1 MLLSTQ
7 TDIPAARLGYAQG
20 IDLLAEAGYDV
31 LDFSF
36 FQAHREGV
44 FDGDESDVLKFVSNI
59 RGFAEDSG
67 ITFDQTHAPFS
78 YPRQMWD
85 DWEELIF
92 PITKNAVKASA
103 ALGAKVVVVHPI
115 QYLNYRR
122 NSARLVEESLRYYSM
137 LRPVAEEAGI
147 KIALENMWQR
157 DVNRDVICPSICS
170 DPKEFCA
177 MVDELGRDVFTACLD
192 VGHCGLTGWN
202 AHELVYAL
210 GYNRLGALHVHD
222 NDHFH
227 DSHTLPGFG
236 LIDWEAFCRALGEID
251 YAGTFTFE
259 ADEFY
264 CRIPDESIFPAA
276 TDMMHQTG
284 RYLISRVDA
293 YRK

>member
-7 TDIPAARLGYAQG
+7 TDIPATRLGYAQG
-20 IDLLAEAGYDV
+20 IYLLADAGYDV

-44 FDGDESDVLKFVSNI
+44 FDGDESDVLNFASNI
-59 RGFAEDSG
+59 LSFAEDAE
-67 ITFDQTHAPFS
+67 INFDQTHAPFS
-78 YPRQMWD
+78 FPKQMWD
-85 DWEELIF
+85 DWEDLIF
-92 PITKNAVKASA
+92 PITKKAIKASA
-103 ALGAKVVVVHPI
+103 ALGAKVVVVHPV
-115 QYLNYRR
+115 QRLNYRR
-122 NSARLVEESLRYYSM
+122 NSARCVEESLKYYRM
-137 LRPVAEEAGI
+137 LRPTAEEAGI

-177 MVDELGRDVFTACLD
+177 MIDELGTDVFTACLD

-210 GYNRLGALHVHD
+210 GPNRLGALHVHD

-236 LIDWEAFCRALGEID
+236 RVDWEAFCRALGEID
-251 YAGTFTFE
+251 YRGTFTLE
-259 ADEFY
+259 ADAFY
-264 CRIPDESIFPAA
+264 LQIPDESIFPAA
-276 TDMMHQTG
+276 TDMMYQTG
-284 RYLISRVDA
+284 RYLTSRVDA
-293 YRK
+293 YRR

>member
-7 TDIPAARLGYAQG
+7 TDVPAARLGYAQG
-20 IDLLAEAGYDV
+20 IDLLAATGYDV

-44 FDGDESDVLKFVSNI
+44 FDGDEADVMNFAEMI
-59 RGFAEDSG
+59 RGFAEDSR
-67 ITFDQTHAPFS
+67 IAFDQTHAPFS
-78 YPRQMWD
+78 YPRQV
-85 DWEELIF
+85 WEEWEDLIF
-92 PITKNAVKASA
+92 PITQKAVKASA
-103 ALGAKVVVVHPI
+103 ALGAKIVVVHPI

-122 NSARLVEESLRYYSM
+122 NADRMVEESLKYYKM
-137 LRPVAEEAGI
+137 LRPIAEDAGI
-147 KIALENMWQR
+147 KIALENMWQK

-177 MVDELGRDVFTACLD
+177 MVDELGHDVFTACLD

-202 AHELVYAL
+202 PHELVYAL
-210 GYNRLGALHVHD
+210 GRNRLGALHVHD

-236 LIDWEAFCRALGEID
+236 KINWESFCRALGEID

-264 CRIPDESIFPAA
+264 VNIPDESIFPSAA
-276 TDMMHQTG
+276 EMMHQTG
-284 RYLISRVDA
+284 RYLLSRVDA
-293 YRK
+293 YRR